1 MNTRIAQACL
11 LTAAALSTTAYARP
25 HGLNHPY
32 QDTSNPHQHTQNE
45 HPSHQATQPQTY
57 NTPRSPNTNTQTRA
71 PAQYNPQQS
80 TTTYTTY
87 TYDNYQTNTYDQ
99 YPRTYPSN
107 RNHQHNHYDYYQRPI
122 TTTHYQPIRITHP
135 QIQQRLPIAYR
146 GHHGQAYEIHN
157 WHQHHQLYAP
167 PQGARWMV
175 SVDGDF
181 ILASILT
188 GVIYSILR

>member
-25 HGLNHPY
+25 HGINHPY

-45 HPSHQATQPQTY
+45 RPSHQATQPQTT
-57 NTPRSPNTNTQTRA
+57 NAPRTPNTHTQTRA
-71 PAQYNPQQS
+71 PAQHNPQQR
-80 TTTYTTY
+80 TTTYTTYTTY
-87 TYDNYQTNTYDQ
+87 TYDNHPTNARGN
-99 YPRTYPSN
+99 YPRTYH
-107 RNHQHNHYDYYQRPI
+107 RNHHNDTYQRPI
-122 TTTHYQPIRITHP
+122 VTTHYQPIRIAHP